1 MEQNLIITRFEIANQ
16 SQLIAPLH
24 GLTSKDIGDIPRREH
39 HGLAEVVKK
48 LLLSHSEI
56 LNTHPPTQDREM
68 NREIELHYAER
79 NRSGLIDRSWCGDR
93 DSDVEQ
99 SQRTPSLHYTGYI
112 VQTVCQLS
120 VGRALPCWGL
130 SGWTGAQ
137 PPRVRE
143 VTTPRTVVYRREQMI

>member
-1 MEQNLIITRFEIANQ
+1 
-16 SQLIAPLH
+16 
-24 GLTSKDIGDIPRREH
+24 
-39 HGLAEVVKK
+39 
-48 LLLSHSEI
+48 
-56 LNTHPPTQDREM
+56 M

-120 VGRALPCWGL
+120 VGRALPMQKYGHIGTFPMGETGPHIAILVL
-130 SGWTGAQ
+130 SVVPHFNSMVYSKIWTSSASVGDCGVVWDDPGE
-137 PPRVRE
+137 PPR
-143 VTTPRTVVYRREQMI
+143 I

>member
-1 MEQNLIITRFEIANQ
+1 MREVADKETKCT
-16 SQLIAPLH
+16 LH
-24 GLTSKDIGDIPRREH
+24 PGLTSKDIPRREH

-120 VGRALPCWGL
+120 VGRALPPNERCDLQHGP
-130 SGWTGAQ
+130 S
-137 PPRVRE
+137 PRGGRG
-143 VTTPRTVVYRREQMI
+143 

>member
-1 MEQNLIITRFEIANQ
+1 MALEEATVNISYRNLSRRLQECDPVI
-16 SQLIAPLH
+16 LH
-24 GLTSKDIGDIPRREH
+24 
-39 HGLAEVVKK
+39 
-48 LLLSHSEI
+48 
-56 LNTHPPTQDREM
+56 
-68 NREIELHYAER
+68 
-79 NRSGLIDRSWCGDR
+79 GDR
-93 DSDVEQ
+93 DSVVEK
-99 SQRTPSLHYTGYI
+99 SQRAPSLHYTGYI

>member
-1 MEQNLIITRFEIANQ
+1 M
-16 SQLIAPLH
+16 SQH
-24 GLTSKDIGDIPRREH
+24 GH
-39 HGLAEVVKK
+39 EV
-48 LLLSHSEI
+48 SSEWGKAI
-56 LNTHPPTQDREM
+56 
-68 NREIELHYAER
+68 
-79 NRSGLIDRSWCGDR
+79 GDR